1 MILAPGLTHPP
12 QKTEF
17 PMAENRR
24 PLVVSVILNTNRRD
38 DTLECLRSLG
48 EGDYLRLETIVL
60 DNAST
65 DGSAAAIRNAYPA
78 VRLIALQENRGYAGN
93 NNVGIEAALGMGAK
107 WVLVMNE
114 DVVVAP
120 DAVSRMVEVGEAD
133 PRIGVVGP
141 MVYHWQEPEVI
152 QSAGGALDRGWRSRH
167 EGQNEP
173 DRGQYREP
181 RPVDWISGCALLARR
196 EMIQEVGSLDSRFF
210 YYWEETD
217 WCLRARRAG
226 WRVVAVPAAHIWHK
240 GVQRHY
246 HPGADV
252 TYYSTRNR
260 LLMLGKHRAPVG
272 AWLAASTEMAR
283 TLLAWTVRPKWRSM
297 RSHRD
302 AMWQGMTDFLR
313 RRWGRRPD
321 PIARAERRLVP

>member
-1 MILAPGLTHPP
+1 MIPATGVVGLS
-12 QKTEF
+12 QRTEF
-17 PMAENRR
+17 EMPENRR
-24 PLVVSVILNTNRRD
+24 PLVVGVILNTNRRD
-38 DTLECLRSLG
+38 DTLGCLRSLG
-48 EGDYLRLETIVL
+48 EGDYPRLATIVL

-65 DGSAAAIRNAYPA
+65 DGSATAIRNAHPA
-78 VRLIALQENRGYAGN
+78 VRLIELRENRGYAGN
-93 NNVGIEAALGMGAK
+93 NNVGIEAALEMGAS
-107 WVLVMNE
+107 WVLVLNE
-114 DVVVAP
+114 DVIVAP
-120 DAVSRMVEVGEAD
+120 DALSRLVEVGEGD
-133 PRIGVVGP
+133 RRTGIVGP

-152 QSAGGALDRGWRSRH
+152 QSAGGVLDRGWRSRH
-167 EGQNEP
+167 EGQNEM
-173 DRGQYREP
+173 DRGQYGEP

-210 YYWEETD
+210 YYWEETE

-226 WRVVAVPAAHIWHK
+226 WRVVAVPAARVWHK

-246 HPGADV
+246 RPGPDV

-272 AWLAASTEMAR
+272 VWLAASTEMAR
-283 TLLAWTVRPKWRSM
+283 TLLSWTVRPKWRSM

-321 PIARAERRLVP
+321 PVARAERRLVP